1 MNIST
6 RDRALAQP
14 VDYRATLTCSTV
26 NVIVQHCQGKWESV
40 TACREFQTEEATM
53 PSDVESRQPR
63 EGFTWASIQGGHLD
77 SLLYTLCCTL
87 HHHALPVSLLRG
99 QGKPRAL
106 SKNRVVRQ
114 CQRMT
119 NLGWLQ
125 PVLLHGWRWW
135 AASPSSAC
143 VCLSSYR
150 AFCLVQAVMH
160 MYSNKRGGI
169 CYGSC
174 CNTANI
180 WKWEGIHQCHKR
192 N

>member
-1 MNIST
+1 MGECDSMQ
-6 RDRALAQP
+6 RVSDRGGNHAFWCGIQA
-14 VDYRATLTCSTV
+14 A
-26 NVIVQHCQGKWESV
+26 
-40 TACREFQTEEATM
+40 
-53 PSDVESRQPR
+53 
-63 EGFTWASIQGGHLD
+63 QGGIHLSKHSRWSPWLPALHPLLHSPPPCLACFSPERAEKAQS
-77 SLLYTLCCTL
+77 SLQEQSCKAMSEDDQLQ
-87 HHHALPVSLLRG
+87 PDLLR
-99 QGKPRAL
+99 
-106 SKNRVVRQ
+106 
-114 CQRMT
+114 
-119 NLGWLQ
+119 
-125 PVLLHGWRWW
+125 GWRWW

>member
-1 MNIST
+1 M
-6 RDRALAQP
+6 
-14 VDYRATLTCSTV
+14 V

-106 SKNRVVRQ
+106 SKHRVVRQ

-119 NLGWLQ
+119 NFSQTFCVAGGGEL
-125 PVLLHGWRWW
+125 PLLPLPAFAFLPTVPSAWCKLLCICTVTSVVGFAT
-135 AASPSSAC
+135 AAAVIQQTYGNEKEYISAIKETSP
-143 VCLSSYR
+143 
-150 AFCLVQAVMH
+150 
-160 MYSNKRGGI
+160 
-169 CYGSC
+169 
-174 CNTANI
+174 
-180 WKWEGIHQCHKR
+180 
-192 N
+192 